1 MLSVWAQRWL
11 RHEYISWALLT
22 ETLFIQGALAL
33 TTVAAARQLTA
44 GAGPDRSWLLLVPLF
59 IAQGVWLD
67 RLYAVGHEAVHRKLF
82 PRSPR
87 WNDWWGTLMLV
98 PLLAP
103 LTIFR
108 KIHAF
113 HHGQNR
119 RDPATAALDSFVS
132 PRPVSAARRTYYR
145 GSWIFLVFLGGF
157 FVHSVI
163 SILLFLGAPT
173 ALAQRISPVFR
184 GWTPAQRARAW
195 LELLP
200 GVALHAGVAWLWG
213 VNVWLLVLGLPL
225 LAFAWLWSMLLYI
238 YHYDTTIGDGIR
250 YNVRSLPT
258 RPILSWVL
266 LHFNEHATHHQD
278 PRLPWYRLPAER
290 RNLPPEYQHN
300 DNVNT
305 LGAAILQQLRGP
317 LLWEKLQTPEN
328 STTEDST
335 LNTKEPSRN
344 QTPESGGPLP
354 RTRFRRLDPP

>member
-1 MLSVWAQRWL
+1 MLSMWAQRWL

-22 ETLFIQGALAL
+22 ETLLVQTGLAL
-33 TTVAAARQLTA
+33 TTVLVARHVLHAAT
-44 GAGPDRSWLLLVPLF
+44 PDLSWLLLLPLF
-59 IAQGVWLD
+59 LAQGVWLD

-82 PRSPR
+82 PNSARL
-87 WNDWWGTLMLV
+87 NDGWGTLMLA

-103 LTIFR
+103 LSIFR

-157 FVHSVI
+157 FLHSVI
-163 SILLFLGAPT
+163 SILLFLAAPT

-184 GWTPAQRARAW
+184 GWSRGQRVRAW

-200 GVALHAGVAWLWG
+200 GVILHVVIARVFGSA
-213 VNVWLLVLGLPL
+213 VWLLVLGIPL
-225 LAFAWLWSMLLYI
+225 LLFAWVWSMLLYI
-238 YHYDTTIGDGIR
+238 YHYDTTIGDGVR
-250 YNVRSLPT
+250 FNVRSLPT

-278 PRLPWYRLPAER
+278 PRLPWYRLPANR
-290 RNLPPEYQHN
+290 RHLPPEYQHN
-300 DNVNT
+300 DNVKT
-305 LGAAILQQLRGP
+305 LGAAVLQQLRGP
-317 LLWEKLQTPEN
+317 LLWERQQSPAE
-328 STTEDST
+328 
-335 LNTKEPSRN
+335 
-344 QTPESGGPLP
+344 
-354 RTRFRRLDPP
+354 FRRVDPQ

>member
-11 RHEYISWALLT
+11 RHEYISWALLI
-22 ETLFIQGALAL
+22 ETLLVQGGLAL
-33 TTVAAARQLTA
+33 LTVAVARHA
-44 GAGPDRSWLLLVPLF
+44 IHGAVPQPSWLLLVPLF
-59 IAQGVWLD
+59 LVQGVWLD

-87 WNDWWGTLMLV
+87 LNDLWGTLMLA

-132 PRPVSAARRTYYR
+132 AKPVSAARQKYYR
-145 GSWIFLVFLGGF
+145 GSWIFLVFMGGF

-184 GWTPAQRARAW
+184 GWSLAQRTRAW

-200 GVALHAGVAWLWG
+200 GVALHLGIARLLGIE
-213 VNVWLLVLGLPL
+213 VWLLVLGAPL
-225 LAFAWLWSMLLYI
+225 LVFAWVWSMMLYI
-238 YHYDTTIGDGIR
+238 YHYDTTLGDGVR
-250 YNVRSLPT
+250 FNVRSLPT

-278 PRLPWYRLPAER
+278 PRLPWYRLPSER
-290 RNLPPEYQHN
+290 RNLPAEYRHN
-300 DNVNT
+300 DNVTT

-317 LLWEKLQTPEN
+317 LLWERLQTPSDEV
-328 STTEDST
+328 SA
-335 LNTKEPSRN
+335 TKEAH
-344 QTPESGGPLP
+344 
-354 RTRFRRLDPP
+354 F